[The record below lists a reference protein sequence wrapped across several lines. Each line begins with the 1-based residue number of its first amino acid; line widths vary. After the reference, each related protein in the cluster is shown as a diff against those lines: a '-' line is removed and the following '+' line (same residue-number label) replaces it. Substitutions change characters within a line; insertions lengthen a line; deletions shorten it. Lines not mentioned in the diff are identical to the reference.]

1 MDAITALELGGM
13 IGKTSIIT
21 TASLPRK
28 AMLRRRVLYSV
39 MSSSMGQQ
47 QQLASQLLWYTSCAM
62 LGHVHSSTNVEAG

>member
-1 MDAITALELGGM
+1 MGAITALELGGM
-13 IGKTSIIT
+13 IDKTSIIT

-47 QQLASQLLWYTSCAM
+47 QQLASQLLW
-62 LGHVHSSTNVEAG
+62 

>member
-47 QQLASQLLWYTSCAM
+47 QQLASQLLW
-62 LGHVHSSTNVEAG
+62 